1 MIQNLTDNK
10 KTNYTINTTKM
21 SDKQKLQAK
30 LDKMLQDFDN
40 GHRKLKK
47 LKEEMRLLKIKI
59 AGMPK
64 AMIEDRP
71 DLIELNSD

>member
-10 KTNYTINTTKM
+10 KTNYSINTM
-21 SDKQKLQAK
+21 SEKQKLQIK
-30 LDKMLQDFDN
+30 LDKMLFDFDN

-47 LKEEMRLLKIKI
+47 LKDDMRLLKIKI

-64 AMIEDRP
+64 AVVDYRP
-71 DLIELNSD
+71 DLIELTSD